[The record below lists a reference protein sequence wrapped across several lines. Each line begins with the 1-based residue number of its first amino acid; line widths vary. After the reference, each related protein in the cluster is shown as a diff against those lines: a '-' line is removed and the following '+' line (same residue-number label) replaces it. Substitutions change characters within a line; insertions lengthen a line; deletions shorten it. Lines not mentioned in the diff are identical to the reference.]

1 MLDGRA
7 MTSKELADV
16 ARVLMNG
23 LTLHAKEAEE
33 VFILLIIYFLKLI

>member
-7 MTSKELADV
+7 MTTGETLDV

-33 VFILLIIYFLKLI
+33 VFHS